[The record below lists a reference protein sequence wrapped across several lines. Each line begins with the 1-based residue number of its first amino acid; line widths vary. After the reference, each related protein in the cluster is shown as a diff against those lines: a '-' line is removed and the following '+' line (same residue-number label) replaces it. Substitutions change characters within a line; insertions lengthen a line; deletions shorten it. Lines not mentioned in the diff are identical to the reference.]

1 MYGSYLNQLA
11 LPVSNLSLM
20 VRSSTN
26 QMKVGFLLEIYKF

>member
-1 MYGSYLNQLA
+1 MYGSYLNHLA

-20 VRSSTN
+20 VHSGTN